1 MLRVLSRGLYA
12 LDVLIEW
19 AVVAL
24 MVALVIIVS
33 LQFIDRHFIDTGI
46 AAPDQY
52 ARVALVWLT
61 FIGFAIAVRAALN
74 VRVDLIDAHL
84 PATIRR
90 VLELAFDALMLVLL
104 GILLPG
110 SWRLIEIGSDQL
122 LLGTFLTAAV
132 PAAGVF
138 IACLLMF
145 LFVGLR
151 LIARLLGRAL
161 PGPEEV

>member
-1 MLRVLSRGLYA
+1 
-12 LDVLIEW
+12 
-19 AVVAL
+19 
-24 MVALVIIVS
+24 
-33 LQFIDRHFIDTGI
+33 
-46 AAPDQY
+46 
-52 ARVALVWLT
+52 
-61 FIGFAIAVRAALN
+61 
-74 VRVDLIDAHL
+74 
-84 PATIRR
+84 
-90 VLELAFDALMLVLL
+90 MLVLL